1 MAHGFGKGK
10 VLGIMI
16 GAVLALG
23 AGDARAGPLPFTGT
37 LTLRIAT
44 LPGIVATGAGIGSVN
59 GSAGGVHLTTLAL
72 GGGLLGPVTTSIP
85 IPNNPTLNSVIF
97 TGINNLTG
105 TFTGISGG
113 PPGGG
118 PMGLSGVAKICIG
131 FAPCAYAAVNIPLAP
146 TPGGAGFGIGG
157 TATVPGAVSI
167 TLQHAPWTVGLP
179 VMTLHTPN
187 SNVTS
192 PVLPGG
198 FAHGPASLTS
208 STAQPSGVLQ
218 LVTVSKA
225 YTSLTGAFPE
235 MPVVGFLDLHF
246 VVPEPGTLL
255 PGRFGRGGTRSSR
268 ATAATRLEDHTHRH
282 TKALRPTRVGALL
295 ALGKGG
301 FPGAVGQRYD
311 RWRSPVS
318 GHPTGGLEPPTC

>member
-1 MAHGFGKGK
+1 MAPRFGKGK

-37 LTLRIAT
+37 LSFRIAT
-44 LPGIVATGAGIGSVN
+44 LPKVVGAGAGIASVN
-59 GSAGGVHLTTLAL
+59 GSAGGLHLSTLAL
-72 GGGLLGPVTTSIP
+72 GGGTFGPITTSIP
-85 IPNNPTLNSVIF
+85 LTTPSTINSVIF

-105 TFTGISGG
+105 TFTGLSGG

-131 FAPCAYAAVNIPLAP
+131 FAPCQYAAVSVPLSP
-146 TPGGAGFGIGG
+146 TTGGAGFGIGG
-157 TATVPGAVSI
+157 TVSIPGAVAL
-167 TLQHAPWTVGLP
+167 TMQHAPWTVGQP

-187 SNVTS
+187 TNNTT

-208 STAQPSGVLQ
+208 STAQPSGILQ
-218 LVTVSKA
+218 LVTVSKV

-235 MPVVGFLDLHF
+235 MPVIGFLDLHF
-246 VVPEPGTLL
+246 VPEPGTLL
-255 PGRFGRGGTRSSR
+255 MLGLGASGSGERSS
-268 ATAATRLEDHTHRH
+268 
-282 TKALRPTRVGALL
+282 V
-295 ALGKGG
+295 
-301 FPGAVGQRYD
+301 
-311 RWRSPVS
+311 
-318 GHPTGGLEPPTC
+318 